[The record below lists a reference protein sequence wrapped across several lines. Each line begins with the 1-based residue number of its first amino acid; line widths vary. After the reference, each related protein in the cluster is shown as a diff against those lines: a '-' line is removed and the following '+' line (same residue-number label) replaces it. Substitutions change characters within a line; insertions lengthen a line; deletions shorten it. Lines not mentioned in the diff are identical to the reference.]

1 MIHRNTK
8 KSTSKH
14 PTPRKHVLVLTCMD
28 LRLLDDTVSFMDQ
41 YNLANRYDQI
51 VFAGSALGVLR
62 LSSPSVNDHSQ
73 STRSVWKDVLFHHLQ
88 IAIDVLDRTV
98 KDIFIL
104 EHRDC
109 GAYEHY
115 HPTHNKPYGED
126 QAGQDLEERN
136 TIVSRRFFRPTR
148 YRSSA

>member
-73 STRSVWKDVLFHHLQ
+73 STKSVRKDTF
-88 IAIDVLDRTV
+88 
-98 KDIFIL
+98 FSSFS
-104 EHRDC
+104 
-109 GAYEHY
+109 
-115 HPTHNKPYGED
+115 
-126 QAGQDLEERN
+126 
-136 TIVSRRFFRPTR
+136 SRQ
-148 YRSSA
+148 